1 MWHTSLREQLSD
13 SSFCQS
19 NTVCFKMFKISSIL
33 LAKYFDSTIVSIML
47 IGYGSCCLILSMTN
61 ALHGYSCSQVKKVP
75 CYFYLLFG
83 FRTTN
88 SEPFVAGL
96 PHQPDVNHII
106 KFQSEGHWE
115 PCNKVGLLSTIKHL
129 VVCSQCFRP
138 LGHSLSVSL
147 CLPLS
152 LSLSP
157 SLPPSLSLSLTVCL
171 SVSLSV
177 SLCLSPPLPLPLP
190 LSLSDKL
197 IVKRANFQ
205 VIISNCY

>member
-47 IGYGSCCLILSMTN
+47 IGYGSCCLILSMTT

-88 SEPFVAGL
+88 SEPFVAGQ

-147 CLPLS
+147 SPSLSVSLSLPSSLSLSLSDCLSVCLSLSLSVSLPLS
-152 LSLSP
+152 LSLS
-157 SLPPSLSLSLTVCL
+157 LSLSL
-171 SVSLSV
+171 
-177 SLCLSPPLPLPLP
+177 
-190 LSLSDKL
+190 
-197 IVKRANFQ
+197 
-205 VIISNCY
+205 IS